1 MTDRDLGPGLGAG
14 ARLQAAKL
22 RLLRFTA
29 SGTGPAESSWSP
41 AWSSALLERTVDEIA
56 MAPGGH
62 VHDVLR
68 GLWEALGQTGADLT
82 ETMANFIKDLVVA
95 CFTRFRQ
102 QYAHEGHAWMVKSVA
117 AGCTEAQAYL
127 ALHALPEA
135 ELGRCREQLLSALR
149 ASPFESQARRML
161 EEDQQ

>member
-1 MTDRDLGPGLGAG
+1 MTDRDPGPGPQAA

-22 RLLRFTA
+22 SLLRLTA
-29 SGTGPAESSWSP
+29 SGGGTAESSWSP

-56 MAPGGH
+56 MVPGGH

-68 GLWEALGQTGADLT
+68 GLWEALGQTGAELT
-82 ETMANFIKDLVVA
+82 ETMANFIKDIVVA

-102 QYAHEGHAWMVKSVA
+102 QYEHESQAWMVKSVA

-127 ALHALPEA
+127 ALHALPEP
-135 ELGRCREQLLSALR
+135 ELERCREQLLSALR
-149 ASPFESQARRML
+149 ASPFEPQARRML
-161 EEDQQ
+161 EEDRQ